1 MSWTRKD
8 AQKDLEIIIL
18 NEVIHTE
25 KRKYHMLSLMWN
37 LIFKNY
43 TNEES
48 NFLKLY
54 KWTLQNRKKT
64 LRFQKHTYG
73 YQRGNMLEKD
83 KLGAWD

>member
-8 AQKDLEIIIL
+8 AQKDLEIIML
-18 NEVIHTE
+18 NEVIQTE
-25 KRKYHMLSLMWN
+25 RQISYAITHV
-37 LIFKNY
+37 
-43 TNEES
+43 ES
-48 NFLKLY
+48 SFIKLY

-64 LRFQKHTYG
+64 LRFRKHTYG